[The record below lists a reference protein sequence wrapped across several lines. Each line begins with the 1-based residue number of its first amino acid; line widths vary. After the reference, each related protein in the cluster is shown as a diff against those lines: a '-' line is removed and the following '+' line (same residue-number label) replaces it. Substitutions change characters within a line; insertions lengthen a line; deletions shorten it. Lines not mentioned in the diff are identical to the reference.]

1 MGSLS
6 YWSVRA
12 YGKEAPFKIAAVI
25 NYEVG
30 DVVRN
35 LSRMETYPD
44 YKDDYMIELKNSLGD
59 VLAMAQLLCDMLGLD
74 FSDIYMK
81 GYQKAVER
89 CKETIEGKSG
99 F

>member
-1 MGSLS
+1 MRSLA
-6 YWSVRA
+6 YWSGKA
-12 YGKEAPFKIAAVI
+12 YGKEEPFKIAAVM

-44 YKDDYMIELKNSLGD
+44 YKGDYMIELKNSLGD
-59 VLAMAQLLCDMLGLD
+59 VLAMAQLLCDMLELD
-74 FSDIYMK
+74 FGEVYMK